1 MKTLRWFGWVCLG
14 FLITANVTLAQPPEY
29 KYLGGWGDGAALIVA
44 DAFVLNDDKTD
55 KLVGIHS
62 DVAAS
67 HREGFGGWQDMSDD
81 ERQKMFAEYRKNVAT
96 DMKNECG
103 DLLSESELNEI
114 EAIMSASSFSID
126 AEVRALRFMDELS
139 EENRSALQSVAIAV
153 VKNLVP
159 PEFGF
164 FAPQISDDERSK
176 AEAEFKKAKDAF
188 TAKAKE
194 VLSAEQQENWGAVTE
209 EIKKELEDRTE
220 RMRQFQN
227 N

>member
-1 MKTLRWFGWVCLG
+1 MKTLRWIGWACLG
-14 FLITANVTLAQPPEY
+14 LLITVNVTLAQPPEY

-55 KLVGIHS
+55 QLAGIHS
-62 DVAAS
+62 EVAAS

-96 DMKNECG
+96 DMKKECA
-103 DLLSESELNEI
+103 DLLAESELSEI
-114 EAIMSASSFSID
+114 EGILSDSSFSID

-139 EENRSALQSVAIAV
+139 DENRSALQAVAIDV

-159 PEFGF
+159 PEFVF

-176 AEAEFKKAKDAF
+176 AEMEFKKAKDAF

-194 VLSAEQQENWGAVTE
+194 VLSAEQQENWMAVTK
-209 EIKKELEDRTE
+209 EINKELEDRAE